1 MPNGESFRQKVIYEV
16 NPCYSTKCKS
26 NEHFLDDC
34 TINKPWIKKKG
45 KKAKTTLNN
54 QEVATVTTE
63 PSQYTDHV
71 PSDTSTPCTDVA
83 VGDLACIG
91 SEDAI
96 PLEDKVVS
104 EKSKQGIGL
113 KWVAR
118 LSLALACFVDLLKF
132 DCISDQCP
140 MVVKLFDNSCEGNRL
155 FKIFNMWLTHPRFHS
170 ILEEG
175 WGSTV
180 IGTKQFLVAA
190 KLKALK
196 TLLKEFN
203 KLEFGY
209 ISERDKR
216 ENEEFQAFIHNFN
229 VEFASEKDRE
239 RIKNL
244 RERACFLAKAES
256 LFFCQK
262 LKTRHLI
269 QADRSSKYF
278 HDLIRK
284 QHRDVAINFI
294 LDQYGDP
301 TTFIAQVGSLLI
313 IFSICLGKQGAGETV
328 NMSSS
333 FKGQEST

>member
-1 MPNGESFRQKVIYEV
+1 MGFIPWWKEDLYGISSSPLDLPISWMIMGDFNVVKCLEYKLGGLVPTRYLTRDFVDCCTQLSLIDAPSSCNLFTWTNGRV
-16 NPCYSTKCKS
+16 
-26 NEHFLDDC
+26 
-34 TINKPWIKKKG
+34 
-45 KKAKTTLNN
+45 KAKLDRILISITW
-54 QEVATVTTE
+54 Q
-63 PSQYTDHV
+63 S
-71 PSDTSTPCTDVA
+71 S
-83 VGDLACIG
+83 
-91 SEDAI
+91 
-96 PLEDKVVS
+96 
-104 EKSKQGIGL
+104 
-113 KWVAR
+113 
-118 LSLALACFVDLLKF
+118 ALACFVDLLKF

-155 FKIFNMWLTHPRFHS
+155 FKIFNMWLTHPRFHY

-209 ISERDKR
+209 ISERAKR

-239 RIKNL
+239 RIENL

-262 LKTRHLI
+262 LKTKHLI
-269 QADRSSKYF
+269 QPDRSSKYF

-294 LDQYGDP
+294 LDQYGEP

-333 FKGQEST
+333 FKGEEST